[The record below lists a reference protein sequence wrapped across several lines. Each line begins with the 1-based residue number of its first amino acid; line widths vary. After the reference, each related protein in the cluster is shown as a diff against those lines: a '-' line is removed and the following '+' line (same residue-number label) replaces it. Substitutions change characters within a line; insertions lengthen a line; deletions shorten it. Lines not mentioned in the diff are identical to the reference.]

1 MANGPG
7 GVGLLR
13 DNLRLGDDVQQ
24 DATLGDRYQPMK
36 LYLMIG
42 LAGGLGAMAR
52 YGLTVAL
59 TQLGGRAFPW
69 GTLSVNVIGSGL
81 MGFLGVWLL
90 TRWPLPLE
98 YRLAILT
105 GFLGAFTTMSAF
117 SIDTLALVQRQAW
130 LLAGVYA
137 AGSVFLCLAA
147 ARGGMLL
154 AERLGGPVP
163 G

>member
-1 MANGPG
+1 
-7 GVGLLR
+7 
-13 DNLRLGDDVQQ
+13 
-24 DATLGDRYQPMK
+24 MK
-36 LYLMIG
+36 LYLLIG

-52 YGLTVAL
+52 YGLTAAI
-59 TQLGGRAFPW
+59 TQFGGRTFPW

-90 TRWPLPLE
+90 TRWQLPIE

-117 SIDTLALVQRQAW
+117 SIDTLALMQRQAW
-130 LLAGVYA
+130 LSAGLYVVA
-137 AGSVFLCLAA
+137 TVILCLMA

-154 AERLGGPVP
+154 GERLAG
-163 G
+163 

>member
-1 MANGPG
+1 MAPAVEVPAEEKSGE
-7 GVGLLR
+7 
-13 DNLRLGDDVQQ
+13 
-24 DATLGDRYQPMK
+24 MK
-36 LYLMIG
+36 LYLLIG

-52 YGLTVAL
+52 YAITVAL

-90 TRWPLPLE
+90 TRWQLPLE

-117 SIDTLALVQRQAW
+117 SVDTLALMQRQAW
-130 LLAGVYA
+130 LWAGIYVV
-137 AGSVFLCLAA
+137 GTVVLCLVA
-147 ARGGMLL
+147 ARGGMLM
-154 AERLGGPVP
+154 AERLGG
-163 G
+163 

>member
-1 MANGPG
+1 
-7 GVGLLR
+7 
-13 DNLRLGDDVQQ
+13 
-24 DATLGDRYQPMK
+24 MK
-36 LYLMIG
+36 LYLLIG

-52 YGLTVAL
+52 YAITVAL

-90 TRWPLPLE
+90 TRWQLPLE

-117 SIDTLALVQRQAW
+117 SVDTLALMQRQAW
-130 LLAGVYA
+130 LWAGIYVV
-137 AGSVFLCLAA
+137 GTVVLCLVA
-147 ARGGMLL
+147 ARGGMLM
-154 AERLGGPVP
+154 AERLGG
-163 G
+163 